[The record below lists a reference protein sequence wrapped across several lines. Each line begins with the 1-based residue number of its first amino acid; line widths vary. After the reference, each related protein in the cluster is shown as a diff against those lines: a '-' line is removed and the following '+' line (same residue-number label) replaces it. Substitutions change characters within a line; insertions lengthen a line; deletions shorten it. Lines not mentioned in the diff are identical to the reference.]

1 MSNFTLGERICV
13 SIGAKT
19 ITELTSLIKKGLD
32 LSDFLEIRFDFLEQ
46 SDFSSAIKIT
56 NLVKSKSVFT
66 LRPLKQ
72 HGEFRGNE
80 SERIEILKKLYDVHP
95 MLLDVEY
102 DTIINNTSLNNY
114 LQNKSNV
121 LISWHNF
128 FSTPSDEYLEKKI
141 NDMKKFS
148 NNIKV
153 VTMAKNVNDSFRLL
167 NLYEKFKNS
176 NLITFAMGDYGVISR
191 ILCTIYGKSPFTYAS
206 LEKTIAP
213 GQLSVVEMRRIYER
227 ISQHFLDN
235 IIATN

>member
-1 MSNFTLGERICV
+1 MRERICV

-19 ITELTSLIKKGLD
+19 IKELSSSIKKALD

-46 SDFSSAIKIT
+46 SDLSSAIKIT
-56 NLVKSKSVFT
+56 NLVKSRSVFT

-114 LQNKSNV
+114 LQNKSKV

-128 FSTPSDEYLEKKI
+128 FNTPSDEYLEKKI

-148 NNIKV
+148 DNIKV

-167 NLYEKFKNS
+167 NLYEKFNNS
-176 NLITFAMGDYGVISR
+176 NLITFAMGDYGIISR

-213 GQLSVVEMRRIYER
+213 GQLSVKEMRRIYER
-227 ISQHFLDN
+227 ISQHF
-235 IIATN
+235 

>member
-1 MSNFTLGERICV
+1 LKERICV

-19 ITELTSLIKKGLD
+19 IKELSSSIKKALD

-46 SDFSSAIKIT
+46 ADFSSAIKIT
-56 NLVKSKSVFT
+56 DLVKSRSVFT

-80 SERIEILKKLYDVHP
+80 IDRIELLKKLYDVHP

-128 FSTPSDEYLEKKI
+128 FNTPSDEYLEKKI

-148 NNIKV
+148 NNIKL
-153 VTMAKNVNDSFRLL
+153 VTMAKNVTDSFRLL
-167 NLYEKFKNS
+167 NLYEKFKDS
-176 NLITFAMGDYGVISR
+176 NLITFAMGDYGIISR

-206 LEKTIAP
+206 LEKPIAS
-213 GQLSVVEMRRIYER
+213 GQLSVIEMRRIYER
-227 ISQHFLDN
+227 INQHFFR
-235 IIATN
+235 

>member
-1 MSNFTLGERICV
+1 MRERICV

-19 ITELTSLIKKGLD
+19 IKELSSSIKKALD

-46 SDFSSAIKIT
+46 SDLSSAIKIT
-56 NLVKSKSVFT
+56 NLVKSRSVFT

-114 LQNKSNV
+114 LQNKSKV

-128 FSTPSDEYLEKKI
+128 FNTPSDEYLEKKI

-167 NLYEKFKNS
+167 NLYDKFKTS
-176 NLITFAMGDYGVISR
+176 NLITFAMGDYGIISR

-213 GQLSVVEMRRIYER
+213 GQLSVIEMRRIYER
-227 ISQHFLDN
+227 ISQHF
-235 IIATN
+235 

>member
-1 MSNFTLGERICV
+1 LKERICV

-19 ITELTSLIKKGLD
+19 IKELSSSIKKALD

-46 SDFSSAIKIT
+46 ADFSSAIKIT
-56 NLVKSKSVFT
+56 DLVKSRSIFT

-80 SERIEILKKLYDVHP
+80 IDRIELLKKLYDVHP

-128 FSTPSDEYLEKKI
+128 FNTPSDEYLEKKI

-148 NNIKV
+148 NNIKL
-153 VTMAKNVNDSFRLL
+153 VTMAKNVTDSFRLL

-176 NLITFAMGDYGVISR
+176 NLITFAMGDYGIISR

-206 LEKTIAP
+206 LEKPIAS
-213 GQLSVVEMRRIYER
+213 GQLSVIEMRRIYER
-227 ISQHFLDN
+227 INQHFFR
-235 IIATN
+235 

>member
-1 MSNFTLGERICV
+1 LRERICV

-19 ITELTSLIKKGLD
+19 IKELSSSIKQALD

-56 NLVKSKSVFT
+56 NVVKSRSVFT
-66 LRPLKQ
+66 LRSLKQ

-80 SERIEILKKLYDVHP
+80 SERIEILKKLYDIRP

-128 FSTPSDEYLEKKI
+128 FSTPSDEYLENKI

-176 NLITFAMGDYGVISR
+176 NLITFAMGDYGIISR

-213 GQLSVVEMRRIYER
+213 GQLSVIEMRRIYER

>member
-1 MSNFTLGERICV
+1 MRERICV

-19 ITELTSLIKKGLD
+19 IKELSSAIKKALD

-46 SDFSSAIKIT
+46 SDLSSAIKIT
-56 NLVKSKSVFT
+56 NFVKSRSVFT

-72 HGEFRGNE
+72 HGEFKGNE
-80 SERIEILKKLYDVHP
+80 IERIEILKKLYDLHP

-128 FSTPSDEYLEKKI
+128 FRTPSDEYLEKKI

-153 VTMAKNVNDSFRLL
+153 VTMAKNINDSFRLL
-167 NLYEKFKNS
+167 NLYDKFKNS
-176 NLITFAMGDYGVISR
+176 NLITFAMGDYGIISR

-213 GQLSVVEMRRIYER
+213 GQLSVIEMRRIYER